1 MPPTGFHG
9 LLGLLIAGKMNQDET
24 KVGVAFG
31 SVFPDLDLLGSIL
44 VFIFTQNKTLTIFFH
59 RSVTHSYVIMSLILI
74 GGILIATL
82 RTTNSFRVR
91 SFTFGLV
98 LGMVIHATLD
108 LFYLDGVALFWPF
121 QAMED
126 RVILLNY
133 TFDELSPLYNDLLA
147 KVISTLDGG
156 FEAIYYFIF
165 IYLASK
171 SNTDKN
177 LNFSVKSKNF
187 EITNWTTKLK
197 QFAFGLIGIT
207 IIFLAIAIIS
217 IDIPALDRDMFIV
230 LLYIPLAPV
239 YLLTGLL
246 PLIMHNTVEEFSY

>member
-9 LLGLLIAGKMNQDET
+9 LLGLLIAGKMNQEET

-31 SVFPDLDLLGSIL
+31 SVFPDLDLLGS
-44 VFIFTQNKTLTIFFH
+44 
-59 RSVTHSYVIMSLILI
+59 MSLILI
-74 GGILIATL
+74 GGILITTL
-82 RTTNSFRVR
+82 RTTNSFRGR

-133 TFDELSPLYNDLLA
+133 TFDEL
-147 KVISTLDGG
+147 
-156 FEAIYYFIF
+156 
-165 IYLASK
+165 
-171 SNTDKN
+171 
-177 LNFSVKSKNF
+177 SKNF